1 MTAEQYAGFIKDQAV
16 KFGKLIREAGI
27 TAK

>member
-1 MTAEQYAGFIKDQAV
+1 MTAEQYGDFIKAEAV